1 MFVVQL
7 IRRRRPERSWPLA
20 HHQTLYRELRKRLP
34 LPVIVHTVGSDET
47 GVPDGCVPLASAD
60 ILTAAALIER
70 ATLFVGPDTGLTHIA
85 AALGVPTLAIHL
97 GHPPEVCAALGD
109 NVALVRQVEPYA
121 DPALTTPEQVLAAL
135 DRHLAVSA

>member
-1 MFVVQL
+1 
-7 IRRRRPERSWPLA
+7 RRPERSWPLA

-85 AALGVPTLAIHL
+85 AALGVPTLSIHI
-97 GHPPEVCAALGD
+97 GYAPAVCRALGD
-109 NVALVRQVEPYA
+109 NVTLITQAKPLD
-121 DPALTTPEQVLAAL
+121 DPANVSPNDVLRGVERAA
-135 DRHLAVSA
+135 AA

>member
-1 MFVVQL
+1 MARVGTPSAAAMWV
-7 IRRRRPERSWPLA
+7 RPVSGPTKSVARS
-20 HHQTLYRELRKRLP
+20 
-34 LPVIVHTVGSDET
+34 I
-47 GVPDGCVPLASAD
+47 
-60 ILTAAALIER
+60 TAAALIER